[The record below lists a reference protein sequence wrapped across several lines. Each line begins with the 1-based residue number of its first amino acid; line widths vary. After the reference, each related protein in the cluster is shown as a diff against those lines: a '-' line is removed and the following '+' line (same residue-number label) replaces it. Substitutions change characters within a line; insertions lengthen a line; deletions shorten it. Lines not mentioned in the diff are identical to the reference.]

1 MAKPYF
7 EESSKQFAELFD
19 QPIDNSQIDRI
30 ILSTFIEAP
39 KSNCLV
45 LGLVS
50 EHMYIEDVLGYLK
63 QGLKSNVDFKIK
75 LEKNRKSLGDFEE
88 DIHQNYEF
96 NRETNR
102 NSMSLIYFKQR
113 VPPYHPLF
121 FIQICVPIGN
131 LGIALL
137 NKRRRYIYL
146 GKYIESLE
154 DVIKYNSVTDSLNE
168 QNRILSRYSVENMIE
183 NSKIIHSRLMEK
195 FYNNLEE
202 TRAYSEKPF

>member
-7 EESSKQFAELFD
+7 EESSKQLADLFD
-19 QPIDNSQIDRI
+19 QPIDDKQIDRI
-30 ILSTFIEAP
+30 ILSTFIETP

-45 LGLVS
+45 LGLIS
-50 EHMYIEDVLGYLK
+50 EHMYIEDVLGNLK
-63 QGLKSNVDFKIK
+63 HGLKCNVDFKIK
-75 LEKNRKSLGDFEE
+75 LEKKGWSLENFEDE
-88 DIHQNYEF
+88 IYKNYEL

-102 NSMSLIYFKQR
+102 NLMSMVYLKQR

-121 FIQICVPIGN
+121 FIQLCVPIGN

-137 NKRRRYIYL
+137 NKRKNYIYL

-154 DVIKYNSVTDSLNE
+154 DVIKYNSVTDSLNV
-168 QNRILSRYSVENMIE
+168 QNRILTRYSVENMIE